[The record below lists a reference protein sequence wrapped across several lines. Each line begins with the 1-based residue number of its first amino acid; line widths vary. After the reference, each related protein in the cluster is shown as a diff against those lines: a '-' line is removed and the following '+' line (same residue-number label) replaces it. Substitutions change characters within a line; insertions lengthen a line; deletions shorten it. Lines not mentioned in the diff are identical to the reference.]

1 MPDNVNRK
9 LLRASLVFVW
19 LATAFVSILEFRG
32 QSARLLIPLGPL
44 SSTMESTL
52 ILGGAAIDAVLGFAM
67 WFKPGRRTYLVALAF
82 MVAMTLTATV
92 IDPAL
97 WLNPLG
103 PLTKNVPIAVALVIL
118 LREAA

>member
-1 MPDNVNRK
+1 MPDEGNRK

-82 MVAMTLTATV
+82 MVA
-92 IDPAL
+92 
-97 WLNPLG
+97 
-103 PLTKNVPIAVALVIL
+103 IASRPVSSMWPFP
-118 LREAA
+118 E